1 MVSRKKAQLGAFL
14 MARWVLLMLILV
26 AMLVVPIWLKRN
38 SDDKQKERTK
48 AEAKANNGVNATY
61 EAAQTTSMSPMTTAA
76 GDATNQPARP
86 VGAGHGLTFAARAP
100 SADDS
105 PDAAYLNCKSEPVPT
120 DKPYQN
126 ACNPYQG
133 DTSCRVVL
141 PVLCIKTA
149 DSIKDAQPTN
159 APAGA
164 WASSTLGATAPVMGA
179 LLSSLDVAHARCEKE
194 LGEGYR
200 MAGGFN
206 NGGVDWAM
214 AGRRG
219 QGFMLG
225 GSTRYWVAVTDQ
237 RANCWDSPP

>member
-1 MVSRKKAQLGAFL
+1 MGNLKRGQRGAFL
-14 MARWVLLMLILV
+14 MARWVLLMLILM

-38 SDDKQKERTK
+38 GDDKQKERVK
-48 AEAKANNGVNATY
+48 AEARAESDMNASY
-61 EAAQTTSMSPMTTAA
+61 TAA
-76 GDATNQPARP
+76 PTAAAGPRP

-120 DKPYQN
+120 DRPYQN

-149 DSIKDAQPTN
+149 DSINAAQPTN

-219 QGFMLG
+219 QGLMLG

>member
-1 MVSRKKAQLGAFL
+1 MASLKRGQRGAFL
-14 MARWVLLMLILV
+14 MARWVLLMLILM
-26 AMLVVPIWLKRN
+26 AMLVVPIYLKRN
-38 SDDKQKERTK
+38 SDDKEKERAKAQAK
-48 AEAKANNGVNATY
+48 AESDMNATY
-61 EAAQTTSMSPMTTAA
+61 IANQAAVPSPEADTA
-76 GDATNQPARP
+76 NPQARS
-86 VGAGHGLTFAARAP
+86 VGANHGLTFAARAP
-100 SADDS
+100 SADDL
-105 PDAAYLNCKSEPVPT
+105 PDAAYMNCKSEPVPT
-120 DKPYQN
+120 DKPHQN

-159 APAGA
+159 AAAGA
-164 WASSTLGATAPVMGA
+164 WASSTLGATTPVMGA

-219 QGFMLG
+219 QGLVLG

>member
-1 MVSRKKAQLGAFL
+1 MASGKKRQFGAFL

-38 SDDKQKERTK
+38 SDDKQKQRVK
-48 AEAKANNGVNATY
+48 AEAKAESDINATY
-61 EAAQTTSMSPMTTAA
+61 NAPAKPAASAA
-76 GDATNQPARP
+76 DQSARP
-86 VGAGHGLTFAARAP
+86 IGYGLTFAARAP
-100 SADDS
+100 SADDL
-105 PDAAYLNCKSEPVPT
+105 PDAAYMNCKSEPVPT

-149 DSIKDAQPTN
+149 DSINAAQPTN

-219 QGFMLG
+219 QGLMLG

-237 RANCWDSPP
+237 RANCWDSAP

>member
-1 MVSRKKAQLGAFL
+1 

-38 SDDKQKERTK
+38 SDNKEKERAK
-48 AEAKANNGVNATY
+48 AAAEAESDMNASYVVNQAKTP
-61 EAAQTTSMSPMTTAA
+61 APGA
-76 GDATNQPARP
+76 DAITQQARP
-86 VGAGHGLTFAARAP
+86 AGAGHGLTFAARAA
-100 SADDS
+100 SANDLT
-105 PDAAYLNCKSEPVPT
+105 DAAYMSCKSEPAPVDQPH
-120 DKPYQN
+120 QG

-219 QGFMLG
+219 QGLILG

-237 RANCWDSPP
+237 RANCWDSAP